1 MNVNISERTKDVL
14 RTLIQMYL
22 LTGEPVSSRSLAH
35 RLPLGLSPASI
46 RNIMANLEDLG
57 YLHHS
62 HTSAGR
68 MPTDQAYRFY
78 VDDLKALPSLPRSY
92 LRQIN
97 RLYEEKSR
105 ELTEVLNT
113 ASCILSQLSQQLGIV
128 LASTPPDEVYRHITF
143 VRLRPGTVL
152 GIFVTE
158 AGAVYRRQLQ
168 LDADLCQEKLNT
180 IANYLNE
187 EFVGYTLSKLRDELL
202 AKMRLEKAQYDA
214 LMQRAIEL
222 CELVFA
228 EDEKETGAEVY
239 VEGILNFM
247 EQPEFRANI
256 EKMRLLL
263 STFEERGLVLKLIE
277 RCLQV
282 EGVCVTIGSENDLSE
297 MQDCAIITRA
307 YTHGSQVRGVLGI
320 LGSKRLLYP
329 RMISLVDYTASVVS
343 NVLSGAVPH
352 NLAS

>member
-1 MNVNISERTKDVL
+1 MNVNLGERTKDVL

-46 RNIMANLEDLG
+46 RNIMASLEDLG
-57 YLHHS
+57 YLQHP

-78 VDDLKALPSLPRSY
+78 VDDLKALPSLPRAY

-113 ASCILSQLSQQLGIV
+113 ASCVLSQLSQQLGIV
-128 LASTPPDEVYRHITF
+128 LASTPPAEVYQHITF

-152 GIFVTE
+152 GVFVTE

-187 EFVGYTLSKLRDELL
+187 EFVGYTLSKIRDELL

-222 CELVFA
+222 CDLVFA

-263 STFEERGLVLKLIE
+263 GTFEERGLVLKLIE
-277 RCLQV
+277 RCLRV
-282 EGVCVTIGSENDLSE
+282 EGVCVTIGSENDLRE
-297 MQDCAIITRA
+297 MQDYAIITRA
-307 YTHGSQVRGVLGI
+307 YSHGSQVLGVLGI